1 LIRIGAACLFIS
13 SRLSDRFLRGC
24 SINRLRLLH
33 ALQNPPRLF
42 LQRPVS
48 SFPFAGVRGRK
59 GYPPR
64 KSLENRYALFRFKQA
79 TKYRCVVCG
88 VDETH
93 LAVLADADARLRSVD
108 PAASNALP
116 SGEFRRQF
124 QSALLPS
131 HLATGADQ
139 KVCSGTNFWPAA
151 EERPKGHTVTTE
163 LRLSPQSLACADLF
177 LGLPTPVLEVVS
189 ATARLRRVPRG
200 TRIFN
205 QGDEG
210 VRAHVV
216 IEGGVRISQ
225 TGSDGAQV
233 VLRFIGPGSIFGT
246 VALFTDGR
254 YPADATTVASTLEA
268 SWSESEL
275 MDLMTRHPQIAI
287 NAIRIIGLRL
297 QEVQDRVRELA
308 TQRADR
314 RIAHALVRL
323 ARQSGQTTSAGT
335 TISFPLR
342 RKDVADVAGTTLH
355 TASRIL
361 SGWAKAGLLI
371 SQRRRLTIRNT
382 SLLLRIADE
391 ITD

>member
-1 LIRIGAACLFIS
+1 MTPDLRI
-13 SRLSDRFLRGC
+13 
-24 SINRLRLLH
+24 
-33 ALQNPPRLF
+33 
-42 LQRPVS
+42 
-48 SFPFAGVRGRK
+48 
-59 GYPPR
+59 
-64 KSLENRYALFRFKQA
+64 
-79 TKYRCVVCG
+79 
-88 VDETH
+88 
-93 LAVLADADARLRSVD
+93 
-108 PAASNALP
+108 
-116 SGEFRRQF
+116 
-124 QSALLPS
+124 
-131 HLATGADQ
+131 
-139 KVCSGTNFWPAA
+139 
-151 EERPKGHTVTTE
+151 
-163 LRLSPQSLACADLF
+163 SPQSLACADLF

-287 NAIRIIGLRL
+287 NAIRLIGLRL

-323 ARQSGQTTSAGT
+323 AVCNVVPATSAT
-335 TISFPLR
+335 SLR
-342 RKDVADVAGTTLH
+342 RRGKEIVVPADVVCPDCR
-355 TASRIL
+355 ASL
-361 SGWAKAGLLI
+361 TNAWAM
-371 SQRRRLTIRNT
+371 RRSAL
-382 SLLLRIADE
+382 
-391 ITD
+391 